1 MTQPPRAY
9 NNKEEKGMA
18 TETVLFEVSDG
29 IGLITINRPDK
40 MNAMTYGTID
50 ELSALLDKVEPDP
63 QVRVLIITGAG
74 DKAFIA
80 GGDIGEFFDSV
91 KGGVE
96 KALREF
102 VRRGQRLLSRME
114 SFPKPIIA
122 AVNGYALGAGCEMTE
137 AVPLAI
143 ASDKA
148 RFGQPE
154 INLGF
159 PPCFGGTQRLSRL
172 VGRKRALGMILTGEM
187 ISAEEACS
195 IGLVNAVAP
204 HESLL
209 EEAKKLAATIA
220 GKSPFAVRT
229 CLESVTRG
237 LNMAVDEGLNLEASL
252 FAQTVSTDDI
262 REGISA
268 FLEKRKP
275 KFKGS

>member
-1 MTQPPRAY
+1 
-9 NNKEEKGMA
+9 MA

-40 MNAMTYGTID
+40 MNAMTYATMD
-50 ELSALLDKVEPDP
+50 ELSGILDRSEADP
-63 QVRVLIITGAG
+63 EVRALIITGAG

-80 GGDIGEFFDSV
+80 GGDIGEFFESI

-96 KALREF
+96 PALREF

-122 AVNGYALGAGCEMTE
+122 AVNGFALGAGCEMTE

-159 PPCFGGTQRLSRL
+159 PPCFGGTQRLARL
-172 VGRKRALGMILTGEM
+172 VGRKRALRMILSGEM
-187 ISAEEACS
+187 ISAEEAQS
-195 IGLVNAVAP
+195 IGLVNAVVP
-204 HESLL
+204 HDSLIEES
-209 EEAKKLAATIA
+209 KKLAALIVS
-220 GKSPFAVRT
+220 KSPIAVRT

-237 LNMAVDEGLNLEASL
+237 LNMSVDEGLNLEASL
-252 FAQTVSTDDI
+252 FAQTVPTKDI

-268 FLEKRKP
+268 FIEKRKP
-275 KFKGS
+275 KFTGT